1 MLNSARLLVLLEI
14 ARRGTIVAAAQAL
27 HLSPSA
33 VSHQLARL
41 EQELGVALVERA
53 PQSLRL
59 TAAGARLAE
68 HAQAIAD
75 LMAVARDDL
84 RAHAEAAAGLLRVG
98 FFVSAGLDLLPRAL
112 SGFAARYP
120 RVELEL
126 VTGQPHE
133 LVPDLEAGRLDA
145 AVVFEHPLDPWCRE
159 AAVRVRMFFAE
170 PQLVVLPPR
179 HRLGRRPV
187 VRLAELADESWIG
200 THGGG
205 IGEPVLERACAAEG
219 FRPRVRCRSDHYQ
232 VTVNLARAGMGVALI
247 PALGLA
253 DDTDGVHVCRL
264 DHPRLHRRI
273 GVATR
278 ATNRNPVLHA
288 FLAELDAAA
297 AETGSL
303 LERRWAG

>member
-41 EQELGVALVERA
+41 EQELGVALVERG

-59 TAAGARLAE
+59 TPAGHRLAE
-68 HAQAIAD
+68 HAQAITD
-75 LMAVARDDL
+75 LMAVAEDDL
-84 RAHAEAAAGLLRVG
+84 REHSAAAAGLLRIG
-98 FFVSAGLDLLPRAL
+98 FFVSAGLELLPRAL
-112 SGFAARYP
+112 SAFAAGHP
-120 RVELEL
+120 QVELEL
-126 VTGQPHE
+126 VMGQPHE
-133 LVPDLEAGRLDA
+133 AMPDLEAGRLDA
-145 AVVFEHPLDPWCRE
+145 AVVFEHPLDPWCRR
-159 AAVRVRMFFAE
+159 AAVEVRMFFEE
-170 PQLVVLPPR
+170 PQLIVLPPR

-187 VRLAELADESWIG
+187 VRLAELADENWIG

-205 IGEPVLERACAAEG
+205 SGEPVLERACAAEG

-253 DDTDGVHVCRL
+253 DCTGVQVCRL
-264 DHPRLHRRI
+264 EHPQLHRRV

-278 ATNRNPVLHA
+278 ATNRNPVLRA
-288 FLAELDAAA
+288 FLAELSAAA
-297 AETGSL
+297 RDIGSA
-303 LERRWAG
+303 LEQRWAT

>member
-33 VSHQLARL
+33 ISHQLARL

-75 LMAVARDDL
+75 LMAVAQDDL
-84 RAHAEAAAGLLRVG
+84 RAHSEGEAGLLRLG
-98 FFVSAGLDLLPRAL
+98 FFASSGLDLLPRTL
-112 SGFAARYP
+112 SAFAARRP
-120 RVELEL
+120 QVELEL
-126 VTGQPHE
+126 IMGQPHE

-145 AVVFEHPLDPWCRE
+145 AVVFEHPLDPWCRQ
-159 AAVRVRMFFAE
+159 AAVEVEMFFEE
-170 PQLVVLPPR
+170 PQMVVVPLR
-179 HRLGRRPV
+179 HRLGRRTV
-187 VRLAELADESWIG
+187 VRLGELEGESWIG
-200 THGGG
+200 TRGGDT
-205 IGEPVLERACAAEG
+205 GEPVLERACAAEG

-232 VTVNLARAGMGVALI
+232 VTVNLARAGMGIALV
-247 PALGLA
+247 PALGLG
-253 DDTDGVHVCRL
+253 DTAGVHVFRL
-264 DHPRLHRRI
+264 DHPQLHRRI

-278 ATNRNPVLHA
+278 GTNRNPLLRD
-288 FLAELDAAA
+288 FLVELRSAA
-297 AETGSL
+297 AEVRST
-303 LERRWAG
+303 LEIQWS

>member
-41 EQELGVALVERA
+41 EQELDVALVERG

-59 TAAGARLAE
+59 TPAGHRLAE
-68 HAQAIAD
+68 HAQGIAD
-75 LMAVARDDL
+75 LMAAAQDDL
-84 RAHAEAAAGLLRVG
+84 RAHSAAAAGLLRIG
-98 FFVSAGLDLLPRAL
+98 FFVSAGLELLPRAL
-112 SGFAARYP
+112 SAFAAGHP
-120 RVELEL
+120 QVELEL

-133 LVPDLEAGRLDA
+133 RIPDLEAGRLDA
-145 AVVFEHPLDPWCRE
+145 VVVFEHPLDLWSRQ
-159 AAVRVRMFFAE
+159 AAVELRVFFEE
-170 PQLVVLPPR
+170 PQLIVLPPE

-187 VRLAELADESWIG
+187 VRLAELAGESWIG
-200 THGGG
+200 THGSGT
-205 IGEPVLERACAAEG
+205 GEPVLERACAAEG

-232 VTVNLARAGMGVALI
+232 VTVNLVRAGVGVALI
-247 PALGLA
+247 PALGLP
-253 DDTDGVHVCRL
+253 DPTGVQVCRL
-264 DHPRLHRRI
+264 DHPHLLRRI

-288 FLAELDAAA
+288 FLAELGSAAR
-297 AETGSL
+297 EIGSAL
-303 LERRWAG
+303 GRRWAA